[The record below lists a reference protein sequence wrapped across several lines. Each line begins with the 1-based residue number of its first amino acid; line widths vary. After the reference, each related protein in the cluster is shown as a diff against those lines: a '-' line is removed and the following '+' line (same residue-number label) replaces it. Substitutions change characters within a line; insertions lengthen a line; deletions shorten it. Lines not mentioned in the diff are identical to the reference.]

1 MAKQFVGEEEEL
13 FFAICIVSEF
23 DLFWLYFMSYFVKL
37 NTGEF
42 NQLKRTKHL
51 KGFLVYC
58 DANLTIFIRGV
69 TLNTELDTVCL
80 FVRHGQMTHF

>member
-23 DLFWLYFMSYFVKL
+23 DLFCLYFMSYFVKL

-42 NQLKRTKHL
+42 NQFAIVIGQYFWHFNEVLIEEDYFIISES
-51 KGFLVYC
+51 GFEIWSLIN
-58 DANLTIFIRGV
+58 AWN
-69 TLNTELDTVCL
+69 
-80 FVRHGQMTHF
+80 